1 MAKYATTPLMVKTG
15 DIVRLRVTHLA
26 GLGDGVA
33 ELGGIPV
40 FVPFTCAGDEVEA
53 RIMQVNRES
62 CRAEPIKIIEHSANK
77 QEPPCP
83 HFGTC
88 GGCALQH
95 LLPETYGEFKR
106 GIALRAVEQLG
117 VDRRVV
123 QPLFESGPESRRRAE
138 VKIAVANGEVRLG
151 FMAARSHEVV
161 DTPGCRVVEPAILQ
175 AMAAWKALLQAMK
188 KPSVFK
194 SIHFTAADN
203 GLDVHLRMEGKAKP
217 ADMEM
222 LRGFAASQPVVRL
235 LMDGQ
240 TLKAG
245 EPQVNMGG
253 MAVTLPPESFLQAT
267 QASQRRMVELVLKH
281 CAGHRV
287 VADLYC
293 GCGTFSLPLA
303 QAGHTVRAY
312 EGGQEAVTVLFN
324 AVRRGGLD
332 VTAQVR
338 DLYAQPLTVELQG
351 VEAVVINPPRNGAL
365 PQCKA
370 LGQSGVKKI
379 VMVSCNPATFVRDAQ
394 TLQTGGFRLVEL
406 TPVDQFTWSH
416 HLELV
421 GVFVRESAQ

>member
-1 MAKYATTPLMVKTG
+1 MVKTG

-53 RIMQVNRES
+53 RITHVSKDS
-62 CRAEPIKIIEHSANK
+62 CRAEPVKIIERSTSRR
-77 QEPPCP
+77 EPTCQ

-95 LLPETYGEFKR
+95 LLPEAYAEFKR
-106 GIALRAVEQLG
+106 SIALRAAEQLG
-117 VDRRVV
+117 IDRSVV
-123 QPLFESGPESRRRAE
+123 QPLFESGPVSRRRAE
-138 VKIAVANGEVRLG
+138 VKVVVVNGEVRLG
-151 FMAARSHEVV
+151 FMAARSHDVV
-161 DTPGCRVVEPAILQ
+161 DVPGCRVVEPAILQ
-175 AMAAWKALLQAMK
+175 TMAAWKALLQDMK

-194 SIHFTAADN
+194 SIHFTVVNN

-222 LRGFAASQPVVRL
+222 LRRFAANQPIARL
-235 LMDGQ
+235 LVDGQ

-245 EPQVNMGG
+245 EPQVDMGG
-253 MAVTLPPESFLQAT
+253 IAVVLPPESFLQAT
-267 QASQRRMVELVLKH
+267 QASQRAMAELVLKH

-303 QAGHTVRAY
+303 QAGHTVRAF
-312 EGGQEAVTVLFN
+312 EGGQEAVTALFN
-324 AVRRGGLD
+324 ATRRGGLD

-338 DLYAQPLTVELQG
+338 DLYAQPLTTELQG
-351 VEAVVINPPRNGAL
+351 VEAVVVNPPRNGAL

-370 LGQSGVKKI
+370 LVQSEVKKI
-379 VMVSCNPATFVRDAQ
+379 VMVSCNPATFARDAQ
-394 TLQTGGFRLVEL
+394 ALQTGGFRLVEL

-421 GVFVRESAQ
+421 GVFVREAAQ

>member
-1 MAKYATTPLMVKTG
+1 MVKTG

-33 ELGGIPV
+33 EFGGIPV

-53 RIMQVNRES
+53 RITQVGKDF
-62 CRAEPIKIIEHSANK
+62 CRAELVKIIEHSNNK
-77 QEPPCP
+77 KPSCP
-83 HFGTC
+83 HFGIC

-95 LLPETYGEFKR
+95 LPAETYTEFKR
-106 GIALRAVEQLG
+106 SIALRIAEQLG
-117 VDRRVV
+117 ADAQTVR
-123 QPLFESGPESRRRAE
+123 PLFESGPASRRRAE
-138 VKIAVANGEVRLG
+138 AKIAVVNGEVRLG

-161 DTPGCRVVEPAILQ
+161 DTPDCRVVEPAILQ
-175 AMAAWKALLQAMK
+175 AMASWKVLLQSMK
-188 KPSVFK
+188 KPSIFK
-194 SIHFTAADN
+194 SIHFTVLDN
-203 GLDVHLRMEGKAKP
+203 GLDMHLRTEGKAKP

-222 LRGFAASQPVVRL
+222 LRAFTASQPMERL

-240 TLKAG
+240 TVKVG
-245 EPQVNMGG
+245 EPQVTMGG
-253 MAVTLPPESFLQAT
+253 VAVALPPESFLQAT
-267 QASQRRMVELVLKH
+267 QASQQAMVELVLRH

-303 QAGHTVRAY
+303 RAGHTVRAY
-312 EGGQEAVTVLFN
+312 EGGQEAVTALFN
-324 AVRRGGLD
+324 AARRSGLD

-338 DLYAQPLTVELQG
+338 DLYTQPLTSELQG
-351 VEAVVINPPRNGAL
+351 VEAAVINPPRNGAL
-365 PQCKA
+365 PQSKMLA
-370 LGQSGVKKI
+370 QSGVKKI

-394 TLQTGGFRLVEL
+394 ALQAGGFRLVEL

-421 GVFVRESAQ
+421 GVFLR